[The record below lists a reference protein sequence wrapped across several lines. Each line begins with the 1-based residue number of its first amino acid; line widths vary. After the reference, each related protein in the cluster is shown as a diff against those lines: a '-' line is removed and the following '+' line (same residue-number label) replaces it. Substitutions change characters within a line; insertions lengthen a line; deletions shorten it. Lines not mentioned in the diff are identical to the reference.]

1 MAYKPK
7 KAVCYDNGH
16 NYAVGSEL
24 KQSIMDPS
32 DATSYFTTRGK
43 SFSR

>member
-7 KAVCYDNGH
+7 KSVCYDNGH
-16 NYAVGSEL
+16 IYEEGRLARH
-24 KQSIMDPS
+24 SIMDPS

-43 SFSR
+43 SFSK